1 LSPAPPASRLL
12 ALDVGT
18 GTIDVLL
25 YEPGR
30 RPENSVKLVVP
41 SRTMVAADEIR
52 TATRRGRPVVFAG
65 PVMGG
70 GPVTRAM
77 LAHRDAGLA
86 FSATADAAATFAD
99 DLAWS
104 LERGVRLCADDEVP
118 ALVHTGAVLARSGD
132 LDLPGLLGAL
142 ASFGVPTTFSGTCLA
157 AQDHGFDPAGSNR
170 INRFQAWQRALAERR
185 PLEELFCALD
195 EVPAALTRQRAAAA
209 PLADLPLMAAD
220 DDGRAAPR
228 PVAREGAA
236 ARVAAAAGDAAA
248 TTGDA
253 AATTGGPPVTTGDAA
268 ATTGGPPVTVGD
280 TGAAALLG
288 ALGDERGDAVL
299 VNVGNGHT
307 VCAVALEGRLAGV
320 YEDHSNRL
328 DAALLETNVRR
339 FLAGDL
345 PSDEVRE
352 AGGHGAALGCPVPA
366 GLPILVTGPRRDLLA
381 ASSLPVR
388 FPAPFG
394 DMMMA
399 GPVGLVRA
407 HRYRCG
413 V

>member
-1 LSPAPPASRLL
+1 MSPAPPASRLL

-25 YEPGR
+25 FEPER

-41 SRTMVAADEIR
+41 SRTMVAAAEIQA
-52 TATRRGRPVVFAG
+52 ATRHGRPVVFAG

-104 LERGVRLCADDEVP
+104 LERGVRLCDDGEVA
-118 ALVHTGAVLARSGD
+118 ALVRAGAVLVRSGD
-132 LDLPGLLGAL
+132 LDLPGLLAALKTLGAP
-142 ASFGVPTTFSGTCLA
+142 ATFSGACLA
-157 AQDHGFDPAGSNR
+157 AQDHGFDPTGSNR
-170 INRFQAWQRALAERR
+170 VNRFQTWQRALAERR

-195 EVPAALTRQRAAAA
+195 EVPSVLTRQRAAAA
-209 PLADLPLMAAD
+209 PLVDLPRLSGAD
-220 DDGRAAPR
+220 EGPPPAGG
-228 PVAREGAA
+228 GAA
-236 ARVAAAAGDAAA
+236 A
-248 TTGDA
+248 
-253 AATTGGPPVTTGDAA
+253 
-268 ATTGGPPVTVGD
+268 PPVTVGD

-288 ALGDERGDAVL
+288 ALGDDRDDAVL

-320 YEDHSNRL
+320 YEDHTNRL
-328 DAALLETNVRR
+328 DAALLETNVSR

-352 AGGHGAALGCPVPA
+352 AGGHGAALGGPVPA
-366 GLPILVTGPRRDLLA
+366 GLPILVCGPQPRPAGGKRAAGAVPGALRRHDDGR
-381 ASSLPVR
+381 SCRPD
-388 FPAPFG
+388 PGAPFPLRRLSRASG
-394 DMMMA
+394 RTAAPPATCGGRTGA
-399 GPVGLVRA
+399 GARPRP
-407 HRYRCG
+407 
-413 V
+413 

>member
-1 LSPAPPASRLL
+1 VSPAPPASRLL

-18 GTIDVLL
+18 GTIDILL

-52 TATRRGRPVVFAG
+52 AASRRGRPVVFAG

-86 FSATADAAATFAD
+86 FSATVDAAATFAD

-104 LERGVRLCADDEVP
+104 LERGVRLCDDSEVA
-118 ALVHTGAVLARSGD
+118 ALVRAGAVLVRSGD
-132 LDLPGLLGAL
+132 LDLPGLLEAL
-142 ASFGVPTTFSGTCLA
+142 ARLGAPTTFTGACLA

-170 INRFQAWQRALAERR
+170 VNRFQTWQRALAERR

-209 PLADLPLMAAD
+209 PLAGLPPMPADAAGRTAPGPA
-220 DDGRAAPR
+220 DGA
-228 PVAREGAA
+228 GAVGS
-236 ARVAAAAGDAAA
+236 VAAAAGDAAPA
-248 TTGDA
+248 
-253 AATTGGPPVTTGDAA
+253 
-268 ATTGGPPVTVGD
+268 GGPPVTVGD

-352 AGGHGAALGCPVPA
+352 AGGHGAALAGPVPA
-366 GLPILVTGPRRDLLA
+366 GLPVLVTGPYRDLLA

-413 V
+413 EVTPA